1 ILPPARAPGSL
12 GHTRQCATPRGTS
25 ATPARP
31 DRGARSSTRRRVGVG
46 VGVGAGAGGAPGGG
60 AAGPITRAAR
70 SAARRPPPR
79 HGPGAVPGPAVPA
92 LPRRLHLR
100 QEERHPLR
108 AAPRGHI
115 QSTAILIYLS
125 SKYPTADHWYPSN
138 LQARARIHEYLGWH
152 ADCVRGTFG
161 VPLWTQV
168 LAPLIGVHL
177 PEEKVQRNRA
187 AMDRALQEL
196 EDKFLRDQAFLTGQH
211 VTLADLMAL
220 EELIQPVAVGFDLFE
235 GRPKLTAWRERLEAF
250 LGMDLCQETHGL
262 ILNILEQAANKKI
275 PDPAPEV
282 YPYMLLRISRI
293 P

>member
-1 ILPPARAPGSL
+1 MGLELYLDLVSQPCRAVYIFAKRNGIPFEL
-12 GHTRQCATPRGTS
+12 RPVDIFRGQLVS
-25 ATPARP
+25 K
-31 DRGARSSTRRRVGVG
+31 DFSQ
-46 VGVGAGAGGAPGGG
+46 
-60 AAGPITRAAR
+60 INNLCK
-70 SAARRPPPR
+70 
-79 HGPGAVPGPAVPA
+79 VPA
-92 LPRRLHLR
+92 LKDGDFILS
-100 QEERHPLR
+100 E
-108 AAPRGHI
+108 
-115 QSTAILIYLS
+115 STAILIYLS